1 VLHARLLEGL
11 LDNFDSGGVVE
22 RLLIDRPERP
32 LHDAVPLRLLA
43 GLHRLVLA
51 GAEPALARHYPTVG
65 GSPGAT
71 LVADGVDAL
80 ERNIAAIERSL
91 GTPVQTNEVGRA
103 VVLMAAARWLATL
116 GEAEF
121 DLVEVGS
128 SAGLNVLF
136 DRYVA
141 PTPSGDWG
149 PSDSTVRLAD
159 DAVHSSP
166 TNWGAP
172 ARVVR
177 RWGSDPRPVDLRDED
192 QRLRLLSFVWPDH
205 IDRFGRLRGAIDLA
219 RATPPRVHAA
229 SADEAV
235 ATLADEG
242 LQRCTMVF
250 HSIVWQ
256 YMGPAVQRRFVDGLA
271 DLAAR
276 SRHGHRLV
284 WLRMEPAGTV
294 ADLQAT
300 IWSDTGAEELELA
313 TVGYHGAGLT
323 WPSPSTRGNEESAD
337 LT

>member
-1 VLHARLLEGL
+1 MLHARLLDGL
-11 LDNFDSGGVVE
+11 IDDFDSGGVVE

-71 LVADGVDAL
+71 LVADAVDVL
-80 ERNIAAIERSL
+80 ERNVSAIERSL
-91 GTPVQTNEVGRA
+91 GMPVQTNEVGRA

-116 GEAEF
+116 GEPEF

-128 SAGLNVLF
+128 SAGLNLLF
-136 DRYVA
+136 DRFGA
-141 PTPSGDWG
+141 STPSGDWG
-149 PSDSTVRLAD
+149 PSGSTVRLAD

-166 TNWGAP
+166 ADWRTP
-172 ARVVR
+172 ARTVR
-177 RWGSDPRPVDLRDED
+177 RWGSDPRPVDLSDEH

-205 IDRFGRLRGAIDLA
+205 MERFSRLAAAIDLA
-219 RATPPRVHAA
+219 RIDPPRVDMA
-229 SADEAV
+229 SADDTV
-235 ATLADEG
+235 QQLGNEG
-242 LQRCTMVF
+242 LQRCTVVF

-256 YMGPAVQRRFVDGLA
+256 YMGPAVQRRFVDALA

-276 SRHGHRLV
+276 ARRGHRLV
-284 WLRMEPAGTV
+284 WLRMEPAGPV

-300 IWSDTGAEELELA
+300 VWSDAGAEELELA

-323 WPSPSTRGNEESAD
+323 WPSPSTGGS
-337 LT
+337 